1 MLVIIRQW
9 PHLVSI
15 VNDNIM
21 QMHDQIFFFA
31 ITLYFHGHFGQ
42 HSDIFIISSSLLLQY
57 NHESP
62 FNQNST
68 TMCNCGRYKHL
79 ENTTSVTYFLR
90 RLQSLEISTNYLNL
104 KKRMKNESE
113 SKIQHL
119 FFFASEHQRATVFIT
134 CSSEKITV
142 SHVNMRSYVRVK

>member
-1 MLVIIRQW
+1 MITYCVGYW

-79 ENTTSVTYFLR
+79 ENTASVTYFLR
-90 RLQSLEISTNYLNL
+90 RLQSLEISKNYLNL

-113 SKIQHL
+113 SKIQH
-119 FFFASEHQRATVFIT
+119 FFFLHLNTKGQQ
-134 CSSEKITV
+134 CL
-142 SHVNMRSYVRVK
+142 